1 MPPAVHAGA
10 EWCLRPSHQWLTD
23 IRPWHG
29 RRWNNRGHF
38 MFCPARGSVDSGMD
52 KVACDLQLRQCP
64 LYLQLRSSFGQF
76 IFTGKMFS
84 WHIKDLS
91 SAIFSII
98 RCDLTNTFTD
108 IVCVYTFS
116 ICFFEHFISR
126 FRLRGC
132 GHVLHQ
138 LIKFWWC
145 SGFRREFDLW
155 SFKGQIQKWSA
166 ALIIKQPTMLR
177 NLALRLSI
185 LLYYRCKSQYEGKWA
200 ARWRCALYECFSSCF
215 GHVVW

>member
-1 MPPAVHAGA
+1 
-10 EWCLRPSHQWLTD
+10 
-23 IRPWHG
+23 
-29 RRWNNRGHF
+29 

-52 KVACDLQLRQCP
+52 KVTCDLQLSQCP

-76 IFTGKMFS
+76 TFSGKMFS

-98 RCDLTNTFTD
+98 RCDLTKSCGYFLILNNTFTD
-108 IVCVYTFS
+108 IVCVYSFS

-138 LIKFWWC
+138 LIKFW
-145 SGFRREFDLW
+145 
-155 SFKGQIQKWSA
+155 
-166 ALIIKQPTMLR
+166 
-177 NLALRLSI
+177 
-185 LLYYRCKSQYEGKWA
+185 
-200 ARWRCALYECFSSCF
+200 
-215 GHVVW
+215 